1 VALDLTE
8 QRISQLQAEEARMDI
23 PALMIRIA
31 EDPHLPTPPG
41 LAFAVLEKASR
52 ADCELREI
60 ADMISLDS
68 SLCCN
73 LLRTVNSG
81 LYGLPQKVTS
91 IDRALVLLGYKA
103 VRSLVLSLS
112 LPTIQKQTQTTPKI
126 RDYWKLSVAG
136 AIVAREIA
144 VKMRRSSPEDD
155 LVAGLLRDVGIPILH
170 QMAPEQYAAILGMP
184 PEVLAR
190 QQCDLEEE
198 KLGINHAEVAAFV
211 LSKWH
216 LPPEITEAV
225 RFHHHPAKAEGQTEL
240 IQERARDLYFASLTA
255 QLQLSASQPAVL
267 CEVLQLARENYGM
280 DEGDLL
286 AFLDPLNQKVQ
297 EFASFLNVDIG
308 SCEKYTKVV
317 ANATAELVKLTV
329 EMSADNLRVREE
341 KIQAERE
348 TAQVRAAMLS
358 RDQRA
363 ADPKKTYALDSNTLY
378 CVAGNSDWVTPSTP
392 GTEPYK
398 APGLPDDVPAGFL
411 SPPRHPG
418 HLGLLGPFEVHSL
431 LGRGGMGL
439 VLKGH
444 DNSLNRAVAIKV
456 LAPQLAASSDA
467 RKRFA
472 REARAAAAVRHEG
485 VIAVYAV
492 SEAMGL
498 PYMVMEFVSGIA
510 LQDKVEE
517 EGPLDFK
524 LLFQVA
530 IQIAEGL
537 QAAHSSGLIHRD
549 IKPANIL
556 LTNGVPKVKIT
567 DFGLARTVGDVSIT
581 QKGIVMG
588 TPQYMAPE
596 QACGQELDSRV
607 DLFSLGSV
615 LYMLATGIPPF
626 DASSLIAV
634 MRSVCEDTPRPI
646 RELNPKIPKW
656 FAEIVNRLHAKN
668 PNDRFQ
674 HAVQVHGA
682 LVQHA
687 KPLEPVSSPDILLPA

>member
-1 VALDLTE
+1 
-8 QRISQLQAEEARMDI
+8 
-23 PALMIRIA
+23 
-31 EDPHLPTPPG
+31 
-41 LAFAVLEKASR
+41 
-52 ADCELREI
+52 
-60 ADMISLDS
+60 
-68 SLCCN
+68 
-73 LLRTVNSG
+73 
-81 LYGLPQKVTS
+81 
-91 IDRALVLLGYKA
+91 
-103 VRSLVLSLS
+103 
-112 LPTIQKQTQTTPKI
+112 
-126 RDYWKLSVAG
+126 
-136 AIVAREIA
+136 
-144 VKMRRSSPEDD
+144 
-155 LVAGLLRDVGIPILH
+155 
-170 QMAPEQYAAILGMP
+170 
-184 PEVLAR
+184 
-190 QQCDLEEE
+190 
-198 KLGINHAEVAAFV
+198 
-211 LSKWH
+211 
-216 LPPEITEAV
+216 
-225 RFHHHPAKAEGQTEL
+225 
-240 IQERARDLYFASLTA
+240 
-255 QLQLSASQPAVL
+255 
-267 CEVLQLARENYGM
+267 
-280 DEGDLL
+280 L

-556 LTNGVPKVKIT
+556 LTNGIPKVKIT

-626 DASSLIAV
+626 DAPSLIAV

-646 RELNPKIPKW
+646 RELNPKIPRW
-656 FAEIVNRLHAKN
+656 FAEIVNRLQAKN